1 MKWPF
6 SKWGINMERNGKEGK
21 VGTRETGVN
30 STDNRS
36 KYEKQNMN
44 PLSALIIDI
53 DGFL

>member
-1 MKWPF
+1 MAF
-6 SKWGINMERNGKEGK
+6 FTVGNKWGKKGKEGK

-44 PLSALIIDI
+44 LLYAFIIDI
-53 DGFL
+53 YGFL